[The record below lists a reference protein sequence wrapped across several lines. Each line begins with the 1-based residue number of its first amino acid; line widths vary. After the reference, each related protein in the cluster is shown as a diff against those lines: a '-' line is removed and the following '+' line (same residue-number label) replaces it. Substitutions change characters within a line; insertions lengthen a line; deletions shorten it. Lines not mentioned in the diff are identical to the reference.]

1 MNMHVV
7 LLFANAIIATV
18 LAAIIVLIIL
28 RKEYLPVIKELERK
42 QSEGYS
48 SNSEFN
54 KDHWDTTFYKW

>member
-54 KDHWDTTFYKW
+54 KDH